1 MSVRSDAEALAVII
15 APLLNRP
22 WGQSMTLT
30 DLIEV
35 ILQLAADATHTPT
48 NTL

>member
-1 MSVRSDAEALAVII
+1 MSVRSDAEALALVI

-30 DLIEV
+30 DLLEI
-35 ILQLAADATHTPT
+35 ILQVGRDATHTPT
-48 NTL
+48 TTL